1 MSWIHANKGICPTRN
16 ESDGNVLSMGRYRA
30 TENIIGNPRMK
41 IHFFGKDEQ

>member
-16 ESDGNVLSMGRYRA
+16 ESDGNFLSMGRYRA
-30 TENIIGNPRMK
+30 TENKIGNPRMK